1 MQVAIPQKDTGGREM
16 KKKFIVML
24 TIVLTFCGLPLLVGA
39 EDLFDGELYI
49 YMFDDNPE
57 PGPNLLIGRRARGV
71 DGEES
76 PVQNLDQ
83 LLLISGEGWDGD
95 YYSQQSAS
103 IIFRATEDFAPGATG
118 GEIRFRTTENGT
130 DSARDRMR
138 ITNNGFVGIGTNF
151 PSSIL
156 EVVAVDALPRVI
168 STSYHSTVSGDH
180 ASGGVFTGRLFR
192 GTRGEESPVQMD
204 DTIAAF
210 TGQGYNGAGVG
221 GGSKGAMFIRAEENW
236 TPVAQGTRIVFVTT
250 PTGSS
255 SPSERLR
262 ISSEGNV
269 GIGTET
275 PQSSLQVNGYVQL
288 ALTEGNRPPE
298 EDCDEPSEY
307 GRMLVDQYKSYLY
320 ICVEDGWNIMQGK
333 KLKGKK

>member
-95 YYSQQSAS
+95 YYSRQSAS

-118 GEIRFRTTENGT
+118 GEIRIRTTENGT
-130 DSARDRMR
+130 DTPTDRMR
-138 ITNNGFVGIGTNF
+138 ITHNGYVGIGTTA
-151 PSSIL
+151 PKS
-156 EVVAVDALPRVI
+156 A
-168 STSYHSTVSGDH
+168 
-180 ASGGVFTGRLFR
+180 
-192 GTRGEESPVQMD
+192 
-204 DTIAAF
+204 
-210 TGQGYNGAGVG
+210 
-221 GGSKGAMFIRAEENW
+221 
-236 TPVAQGTRIVFVTT
+236 
-250 PTGSS
+250 
-255 SPSERLR
+255 
-262 ISSEGNV
+262 
-269 GIGTET
+269 
-275 PQSSLQVNGYVQL
+275 LQVEGYVQL
-288 ALTEGNRPPE
+288 DLTGGSLPPD
-298 EDCDEPSEY
+298 EDCNEIEEY
-307 GRMLVDQYKSYLY
+307 GRMVVDEINEDMY
-320 ICVEDGWNIMQGK
+320 ICVVSGWKTLQGK
-333 KLKGKK
+333 KAKKAK